1 MLFEWFWLLTNK
13 QTDAFMTDSSR
24 FYYKKFLL
32 NGFNPCLVGGGGTPS
47 LTSCRAVNNYFYDL
61 NVNFLNALFLI
72 FKPKKISIF

>member
-47 LTSCRAVNNYFYDL
+47 LTSSRAVNNDFYDSKPEREFFECIIL
-61 NVNFLNALFLI
+61 NF
-72 FKPKKISIF
+72 